1 MSDAG
6 LLKAEIAKV
15 AMALGPTI
23 VRASGGGSSN
33 YVADW
38 VMDVLNDLLGLVE
51 EDIVVDTTIDVAFQ
65 AAAEKALLDQLTQK
79 GQRFG
84 VEQGALVAMTP
95 DGAVR
100 ALVGGRDYAGKQ
112 FTRSMA
118 GWRHS

>member
-1 MSDAG
+1 
-6 LLKAEIAKV
+6 
-15 AMALGPTI
+15 MALGPSLG
-23 VRASGGGSSN
+23 RARGGGSSN

-84 VEQGALVAMTP
+84 VEQAALVAMPP
-95 DGAVR
+95 DGPVR
-100 ALVGGRDYAGKQ
+100 ALAAGRTYAPNH
-112 FTRSMA
+112 FN
-118 GWRHS
+118 